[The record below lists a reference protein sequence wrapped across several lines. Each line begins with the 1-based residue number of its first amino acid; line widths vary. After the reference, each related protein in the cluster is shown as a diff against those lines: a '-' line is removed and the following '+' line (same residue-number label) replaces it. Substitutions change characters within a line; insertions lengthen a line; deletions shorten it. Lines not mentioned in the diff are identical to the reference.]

1 MLAEE
6 DDADDVEATC
16 RVLLVEGAAEESSWD
31 EPNDRSRG
39 SPVPLTEITSF
50 QTKKTFILLT
60 VQRNTV
66 EALNEQCK
74 KQRNLKNEIFPL
86 RTPAPQKHS
95 C

>member
-50 QTKKTFILLT
+50 QTKK
-60 VQRNTV
+60 
-66 EALNEQCK
+66 
-74 KQRNLKNEIFPL
+74 NLHTSNRSAQYGRSTK
-86 RTPAPQKHS
+86 
-95 C
+95 